1 MKLLYGT
8 AGFRADASI
17 LKSTVYRV
25 GILAA
30 LRSLKTQ
37 SVVGLV
43 ITASHNK
50 VTDNGVKIVDPTG
63 GMLSQEWEPFADQL
77 ANAQTPETL
86 LSVSKFLSFWMWVLF
101 VLLLF
106 IEIIVEREWELVHFY
121 VCLQI
126 FMMVCVGCFIRSNN
140 SFLLLMIIQVDITN
154 IINLAS
160 PYRRRKPT

>member
-37 SVVGLV
+37 SVVGLM

-86 LSVSKFLSFWMWVLF
+86 LSVSNFLCFWMWVLF
-101 VLLLF
+101 LL
-106 IEIIVEREWELVHFY
+106 
-121 VCLQI
+121 
-126 FMMVCVGCFIRSNN
+126 
-140 SFLLLMIIQVDITN
+140 
-154 IINLAS
+154 
-160 PYRRRKPT
+160 